1 MSNTK
6 KEYRK
11 AQKKR
16 FEYKNNYLCQFTEL
30 YHNSVLV
37 ENGDDIP
44 KRYLLRT
51 LLHKGGIAYD
61 KETGLYLPYSG
72 VGIDVYGLP
81 TMYNLVGQ
89 NGLVLMRKADEVVI
103 LRANDIKYSMYQ
115 YFMQQAER
123 VTDIDMSIDQN
134 LEAIKTMSIAYVDDH
149 KQLLSLINEVECRR
163 IGCTIVFENKKSTV
177 GSGIKCESTGAQY
190 LVDKLLE
197 ARRQILD
204 ETLSSIGISVAN
216 TDKRERVQGMEVRA
230 SQGLAKDMISTL
242 IDTFNYD
249 AEQGGLPIRLKANT
263 SLMKEDKIMK
273 EEGEINENTTIV
285 ND

>member
-11 AQKKR
+11 AQLKR
-16 FEYKNNYLCQFTEL
+16 ARYKNNYICQFTEL
-30 YHNSVLV
+30 FHNSVEI
-37 ENGDDIP
+37 ENEGDIP

-51 LLHKGGIAYD
+51 LLHKGGIAFD
-61 KETGLYLPYSG
+61 KETGLYLPYEG
-72 VGIDVYGLP
+72 VGVDVYGLP
-81 TMYNLVGQ
+81 TSYNLVGQ
-89 NGLVLMRKADEVVI
+89 NGLILSRKADEVVI
-103 LRANDIKYSMYQ
+103 LRANDIKYPMFQ
-115 YFMQQAER
+115 YFEQQAER

-134 LEAIKTMSIAYVDDH
+134 LEAIKTMAIAYVEDG
-149 KQLLSLINEVECRR
+149 KQLLSLMNEVENRR
-163 IGCTIVFENKKSTV
+163 LGSTIIFVNKKATI

-249 AEQGGLPIRLKANT
+249 AEYGGLEIRLKANT
-263 SLMKEDKIMK
+263 SLMKENEMLEK
-273 EEGEINENTTIV
+273 EGDDGENSSSINN
-285 ND
+285 

>member
-6 KEYRK
+6 KEYRR
-11 AQKKR
+11 AQLKR
-16 FEYKNNYLCQFTEL
+16 ATYKNNYLCLFTEL
-30 YHNSVLV
+30 FHNSVEV

-61 KETGLYLPYSG
+61 KETGLYLPYNG
-72 VGIDVYGLP
+72 VGVDVYGLP

-89 NGLVLMRKADEVVI
+89 NGLVLTRKTDDVII
-103 LRANDIKYSMYQ
+103 LRANDIKYPMYQ
-115 YFMQQAER
+115 YFEQQAER

-134 LEAIKTMSIAYVDDH
+134 LEAIKTMAIAYVEDN
-149 KQLLSLINEVECRR
+149 KQLLSLMNEVENRR
-163 IGCTIVFENKKSTV
+163 IGSTIIFVNKKATV
-177 GSGIKCESTGAQY
+177 GSGIKTESTGAQY

-197 ARRQILD
+197 ARRQLLD
-204 ETLSSIGISVAN
+204 ETFSHIGISVAN
-216 TDKRERVQGMEVRA
+216 TDKRERVQGMEVMA

-249 AEQGGLPIRLKANT
+249 AEYGGIPIRLKANT
-263 SLMKEDKIMK
+263 SLMKENEILEK
-273 EEGEINENTTIV
+273 EEKQGENTPDI

>member
-11 AQKKR
+11 AQQKR
-16 FEYKNNYLCQFTEL
+16 LTYKNNYVALFTEL
-30 YHNSVLV
+30 FHNSVEV
-37 ENGDDIP
+37 QNSDIP

-61 KETGLYLPYSG
+61 KETGLYLPYDG
-72 VGIDVYGLP
+72 VGVDVYGLP
-81 TMYNLVGQ
+81 TSYNLIGW
-89 NGLVLMRKADEVVI
+89 NGYFVSRKTDEVVI
-103 LRANDIKYSMYQ
+103 LRANDIKYPMYQ
-115 YFMQQAER
+115 YFLQQAER
-123 VTDIDMSIDQN
+123 VTDLDMSIDQN
-134 LEAIKTMSIAYVDDH
+134 LEACKTMSIAYCDDQ
-149 KQLLSLINEVECRR
+149 KQLLSLMNEVESRR
-163 IGCTIVFENKKSTV
+163 IGSTIIFVNKKATV

-204 ETLSSIGISVAN
+204 ETFSHIGISVAN
-216 TDKRERVQGMEVRA
+216 TDKRERVQGMEVMA

-242 IDTFNYD
+242 VETFNYD
-249 AEQGGLPIRLKANT
+249 AKYGGLDIRLKANT
-263 SLMKEDKIMK
+263 SLMKENEMTKK
-273 EEGEINENTTIV
+273 EGDEGEDTTIV

>member
-6 KEYRK
+6 KEYQR
-11 AQKKR
+11 AQAKR
-16 FEYKNNYLCQFTEL
+16 AAYKNNYICQFIEL
-30 YHNSVLV
+30 FHNSVEV

-61 KETGLYLPYSG
+61 KETGLYLPYDG
-72 VGIDVYGLP
+72 VGVDVYGLP
-81 TMYNLVGQ
+81 TNYNLVGQ
-89 NGLVLMRKADEVVI
+89 NGYVVYRKATDVVI
-103 LRANDIKYSMYQ
+103 LRANDIKYPIYQ
-115 YFMQQAER
+115 YFLQQAER

-134 LEAIKTMSIAYVDDH
+134 LEAIKTMAIAYVDDP
-149 KQLLSLINEVECRR
+149 KQLLSLMNEVESRR
-163 IGCTIVFENKKSTV
+163 VGSTIIFVNKKATV

-204 ETLSSIGISVAN
+204 ETLSAIGISVAN

-242 IDTFNYD
+242 VDTFNYD

-263 SLMKEDKIMK
+263 SLMKENEMMK
-273 EEGEINENTTIV
+273 KEGDGSEDITSF
-285 ND
+285 DD

>member
-11 AQKKR
+11 AQQKR
-16 FEYKNNYLCQFTEL
+16 FTYKNNYVALFTEL
-30 YHNSVLV
+30 FHNSVEV
-37 ENGDDIP
+37 QNSDIP

-61 KETGLYLPYSG
+61 KETGLYLPYDG
-72 VGIDVYGLP
+72 VGVDVYGLP
-81 TMYNLVGQ
+81 TSYNLIGW
-89 NGLVLMRKADEVVI
+89 NGYFVSRKTDEVVI
-103 LRANDIKYSMYQ
+103 LRANDIKYPMYQ
-115 YFMQQAER
+115 YFLQQAER
-123 VTDIDMSIDQN
+123 VTDLDMSIDQN
-134 LEAIKTMSIAYVDDH
+134 LEACKTMAIAYVDDN
-149 KQLLSLINEVECRR
+149 KQALSLMNIAESRR
-163 IGCTIVFENKKSTV
+163 IGSTIIFENKRATV

-204 ETLSSIGISVAN
+204 ETFSHIGISVAN
-216 TDKRERVQGMEVRA
+216 TDKRERVQGMEVMA

-242 IDTFNYD
+242 VETFNYD
-249 AEQGGLPIRLKANT
+249 AEYGGIPIRLKANT
-263 SLMKEDKIMK
+263 SLMKENEMIKK
-273 EEGEINENTTIV
+273 EGDEGENITVV

>member
-6 KEYRK
+6 KEYQK
-11 AQKKR
+11 ALKKR
-16 FEYKNNYLCQFTEL
+16 ARYKNNYLCQFVEL
-30 YHNSVLV
+30 FHNSVEV

-61 KETGLYLPYSG
+61 KQTGLYLPYDG
-72 VGIDVYGLP
+72 VGVDVYGLP
-81 TMYNLVGQ
+81 TNYNLVGQ
-89 NGLVLMRKADEVVI
+89 NGYIVYRRVKEVVI
-103 LRANDIKYSMYQ
+103 LRANDIKYPLFQ
-115 YFMQQAER
+115 YFEQQAER

-134 LEAIKTMSIAYVDDH
+134 LEAIKTMAIAYVDDN
-149 KQLLSLINEVECRR
+149 KQLLSLMNEVESRR
-163 IGCTIVFENKKSTV
+163 IGSTIVFVNKKATV

-204 ETLSSIGISVAN
+204 ETLSAIGISVAN

-242 IDTFNYD
+242 VDTFNYD

-263 SLMKEDKIMK
+263 SLMKENELLEK
-273 EEGEINENTTIV
+273 EGGDGEDIASF

>member
-11 AQKKR
+11 AQAKR
-16 FEYKNNYLCQFTEL
+16 LAYKNNYLCQFTEL
-30 YHNSVLV
+30 FHNSVV
-37 ENGDDIP
+37 IENGDDIP

-61 KETGLYLPYSG
+61 RETGLYLPYNG

-89 NGLVLMRKADEVVI
+89 NGLVLMREADEVVI
-103 LRANDIKYSMYQ
+103 LRANDIKYPMYQ

-134 LEAIKTMSIAYVDDH
+134 LEAVKTMAIAYVDDN
-149 KQLLSLINEVECRR
+149 KQALSIMNEVENRR
-163 IGCTIVFENKKSTV
+163 LGSTIIFTNKKAMA
-177 GSGIKCESTGAQY
+177 GAGIKCESTGAQY

-242 IDTFNYD
+242 VETFNYD
-249 AEQGGLPIRLKANT
+249 AEQGGIPIRLKANT
-263 SLMKEDKIMK
+263 SLMKENEMIEK
-273 EEGEINENTTIV
+273 EGDEGENITVV

>member
-6 KEYRK
+6 KEYQK

-16 FEYKNNYLCQFTEL
+16 ARYKNNYICQFIEL
-30 YHNSVLV
+30 FHNSVEV

-61 KETGLYLPYSG
+61 KQTGLYLPYEG
-72 VGIDVYGLP
+72 VGVDVYGLP
-81 TMYNLVGQ
+81 TNYNLVGQ
-89 NGLVLMRKADEVVI
+89 NGYVVYRKTEEVVI
-103 LRANDIKYSMYQ
+103 LRANDIKYPMYQ
-115 YFMQQAER
+115 YFEQQAER

-134 LEAIKTMSIAYVDDH
+134 LEAIKTMAIAYCDDQR
-149 KQLLSLINEVECRR
+149 QLLSLMNEVESRR
-163 IGCTIVFENKKSTV
+163 IGSTIIFVNKKATA
-177 GSGIKCESTGAQY
+177 GTGIKCESTGAQY

-242 IDTFNYD
+242 VDTFNYD
-249 AEQGGLPIRLKANT
+249 AKQGGLPIRLKANT